1 MIVGDRSRRERHWFP
16 FTPQTYALLQ
26 RVVAF
31 RHRKGSIFT
40 RLRNLLFPALL
51 MMLLLSAGPS
61 RAASIS
67 WRDGGHLASSD
78 KNSSCVRI
86 RANIGKFFS
95 KVKRCSSSESVAA
108 QSESATMLKPFS

>member
-1 MIVGDRSRRERHWFP
+1 MIVGDRSKRERHWFP

-51 MMLLLSAGPS
+51 IMVLLSSAPS
-61 RAASIS
+61 KAASVS
-67 WRDGGHLASSD
+67 GRDGRSASPAPT
-78 KNSSCVRI
+78 KTPH
-86 RANIGKFFS
+86 A
-95 KVKRCSSSESVAA
+95 
-108 QSESATMLKPFS
+108 